1 MGRLIVTEFVTLD
14 GVAQGPGGADE
25 DRTDGFELGGWQA
38 PLTDAESGETMFAEA
53 ATMDALLLGRKT
65 YDIFAAYWPRFD
77 GGGFGGLLNSVP
89 RYVATRTLIDPLAW
103 SGASALQG
111 DLADAVASLKAEY
124 DETHVIGSLNLVQ
137 SLLDSRL
144 VDQLRLWVYPVVLG
158 AGKRLFE
165 PGIAP
170 QGMVLLSAESF
181 PGGAIHLTYEPTGYP
196 DFATMPDPDP
206 EPDPT
211 P

>member
-53 ATMDALLLGRKT
+53 STMDALLLGRKT

-77 GGGFGGLLNSVP
+77 DDRGFGGLLNSVP
-89 RYVATRTLIDPLAW
+89 RFVATRTMNDPLAW
-103 SGASALQG
+103 SGASALRG
-111 DLADAVASLKAEY
+111 DLSDAVASLKAEY

-144 VDQLRLWVYPVVLG
+144 VDELRLWMYPVALG
-158 AGKRLFE
+158 TGKRLFE
-165 PGIAP
+165 PGVTP
-170 QGMVLLSAESF
+170 QGMTLLSAEPF
-181 PGGAIHLTYEPTGYP
+181 PAWAVHLTYELTGDP
-196 DFATMPDPDP
+196 GFATMPDPDA
-206 EPDPT
+206 T
-211 P
+211 R